1 MFYCF
6 STILMVHL
14 VIFNVIIQACE
25 HLRFIEVK
33 LLKIQNHSP
42 FHTSQLWFGLLK
54 YFGFSSEITA
64 YGREILQSNGTWEK
78 RDTPGCMF
86 CIHWDFAGLS
96 LSRLAPMIW
105 GLWSFFYG
113 LAKTWNFSLY
123 SLSLRAPQLNSEP
136 CLSQAGPLMLVVVWK
151 LNDCWHIKVL
161 IFLISVQQLLPSL
174 SLLLNFMSSPLAFN
188 IIFSLISFPFLF
200 SWSSPFF
207 S

>member
-33 LLKIQNHSP
+33 PLKIQNHSP
-42 FHTSQLWFGLLK
+42 FHTSQLWFDLLK
-54 YFGFSSEITA
+54 YFGFSSEVTA
-64 YGREILQSNGTWEK
+64 YGREMLQSNGTWEK

-96 LSRLAPMIW
+96 LSLLAPMIW

-113 LAKTWNFSLY
+113 LAQNLELLPLLT
-123 SLSLRAPQLNSEP
+123 LSASTTTKLRAM
-136 CLSQAGPLMLVVVWK
+136 SQPG
-151 LNDCWHIKVL
+151 
-161 IFLISVQQLLPSL
+161 
-174 SLLLNFMSSPLAFN
+174 
-188 IIFSLISFPFLF
+188 
-200 SWSSPFF
+200 WSSNVSWCLKIKWLLAHKSTYFPYF
-207 S
+207 SATAITLFKSSLELHVLTSCF